1 MNYYRV
7 DPILLAALDDYGGRE
22 DRAGPAH
29 PAPFLGTA
37 AARGSPRPTRA
48 VVFIDL
54 DDGATLGRL
63 PTGVEVS
70 PGGGPIRTGTA
81 LLESID
87 PLSEMEGV
95 RRIVAARLLRPHMDI
110 ARERVGIASWRR
122 RSGASGRGV
131 VIGVIDT
138 GLETNHPAFAAA
150 GAGADRLLR
159 LWDQTLPGSG
169 VAEGGYGVELQGDL
183 MGTSVD
189 SVGHGTHVAG
199 VAAGD
204 DATYGGVAPAAAL
217 VIVKSDLLDAHV
229 ADGLRYVFRVA
240 TELGRP
246 AVAVVASGTADD
258 AHDGTDPLSMV
269 VDAQSGP
276 GRIVCCSA
284 GNQGDDATHAQL
296 EVALGQI
303 VTVAC
308 PVRVPSAVEAQTTAR
323 ITGWYAGGDELAVA
337 VVSPTGVQSPF
348 QPVATDGPPAHWY
361 QLPDGDVRVITPGP
375 DPANGDHRF
384 LVEVTPSVAA
394 AAMPTPA
401 AWALRLRGDRI
412 TSGRLDLWSIDAGM
426 AQLAGEPVR
435 NSVKVDSPGAASRAV
450 TVGSFTTKVEWANL
464 VGHDHQAGFS
474 LDDVSSFTSP
484 GPRRDGAPKP
494 DLVAPGA
501 MVAAALSA
509 RSPFHVQCLV
519 DNFNVL
525 QAGTSVAA
533 AFVAGLVA
541 LLLET
546 RPSLTPEEVKALL
559 RARCRV
565 PGQAPGSFDP
575 VWGYG
580 LIDAGGLA
588 DDLAPATGS

>member
-1 MNYYRV
+1 MNYHRV
-7 DPILLAALDDYGGRE
+7 DPILLAALGDDDDDGRE
-22 DRAGPAH
+22 GRPALADR
-29 PAPFLGTA
+29 APFLA
-37 AARGSPRPTRA
+37 MAPARGSRRPAGA
-48 VVFIDL
+48 VVFIEL
-54 DDGATLGRL
+54 DDGADLAQL
-63 PTGVEVS
+63 PTGVELS
-70 PGGGPIRTGTA
+70 GGDGTIRTGTA

-95 RRIVAARLLRPHMDI
+95 RRIVAARSLRPHMDV
-110 ARERVGIASWRR
+110 ARERVGVASWRR
-122 RSGASGRGV
+122 RTGASGRGV

-138 GLETNHPAFAAA
+138 GIEADHPALVGA
-150 GAGADRLLR
+150 GAGRLLA

-169 VAEGGYGVELQGDL
+169 VTEGGYGVALEGDL

-204 DATYGGVAPAAAL
+204 DAMYGGVAPAAAL

-246 AVAVVASGTADD
+246 AVAIIASGTSDD

-284 GNQGDDATHAQL
+284 GNEGSASTHVQL
-296 EVALGQI
+296 EVSPDQI
-303 VTVAC
+303 ATVAC
-308 PVRVPSAVEAQTTAR
+308 PVRTPSAGELPTTAR
-323 ITGWYAGGDELAVA
+323 IIGWYGGGEELGVA
-337 VVSPTGVQSPF
+337 VVSPAGVQSPF
-348 QPVATDGPPAHWY
+348 QPVAAEGPPARWY

-384 LVEVTPSVAA
+384 MVEITPSVAA

-401 AWALRLRGDRI
+401 EWAVRLRGDHI
-412 TSGRLDLWSIDAGM
+412 TSGRVDLWSIDADM
-426 AQLAGEPVR
+426 ARLSGEHVR
-435 NSVKVDSPGAASRAV
+435 DSVKVGSPGAASRAV

-464 VGHDHQAGFS
+464 VGHAHQAGFS
-474 LDDVSSFTSP
+474 LDDVSGFTSP

-501 MVAAALSA
+501 MVASALSGQ
-509 RSPFHVQCLV
+509 SPFHVQCLV
-519 DNFNVL
+519 DNYNVL
-525 QAGTSVAA
+525 QAGTSGAA
-533 AFVAGLVA
+533 AFVAGLAA
-541 LLLET
+541 LLLEAT
-546 RPSLTPEEVKALL
+546 PSLSPEEVKASF
-559 RARCRV
+559 RAHCRV
-565 PGQAPGSFDP
+565 PGHARGSFDP

-580 LIDAGGLA
+580 LIDAEGLA
-588 DDLAPATGS
+588 DELVPATGR